1 MYNTVYTVY
10 CTAAGL
16 VHIKQIQNIYIRIYL
31 FIHSNILISEK
42 TFIYNCTHIYHIL
55 DWYYFSVR
63 YNNIFIEII
72 KMEIYTTQVM
82 IIIVSL
88 FNLIINIQ
96 PILSQE
102 HCNDGDHV
110 CKLIKMHTSGFLTYD
125 KLENV
130 TRTLDTTLQRA
141 IGLEINVAT
150 LNTQVTQESQL
161 GTEMRVRLENEA
173 KNREV
178 EINKVLK
185 GLAKSFNRT
194 KVLQKQSLTSPQ
206 GCFASPSA
214 SRAIRSKD
222 CRAVPLTSWLHQ
234 QPI

>member
-1 MYNTVYTVY
+1 
-10 CTAAGL
+10 
-16 VHIKQIQNIYIRIYL
+16 
-31 FIHSNILISEK
+31 
-42 TFIYNCTHIYHIL
+42 
-55 DWYYFSVR
+55 
-63 YNNIFIEII
+63 
-72 KMEIYTTQVM
+72 MEIYTTQVM

-110 CKLIKMHTSGFLTYD
+110 CKLIKMHTSGFLTYE

-173 KNREV
+173 KSREV

-194 KVLQKQSLTSPQ
+194 KVLQKQLQEAQKESENKRAAVSNDLKGKIEEIKAQLSQEATKQ
-206 GCFASPSA
+206 TIERRKIAELEASKA
-214 SRAIRSKD
+214 KWEKEREI
-222 CRAVPLTSWLHQ
+222 LHGEEEKEKLKERD
-234 QPI
+234 PKFREN

>member
-1 MYNTVYTVY
+1 
-10 CTAAGL
+10 
-16 VHIKQIQNIYIRIYL
+16 
-31 FIHSNILISEK
+31 
-42 TFIYNCTHIYHIL
+42 
-55 DWYYFSVR
+55 
-63 YNNIFIEII
+63 
-72 KMEIYTTQVM
+72 M

-150 LNTQVTQESQL
+150 LNTQGV
-161 GTEMRVRLENEA
+161 
-173 KNREV
+173 
-178 EINKVLK
+178 
-185 GLAKSFNRT
+185 
-194 KVLQKQSLTSPQ
+194 
-206 GCFASPSA
+206 
-214 SRAIRSKD
+214 
-222 CRAVPLTSWLHQ
+222 
-234 QPI
+234 